1 MSMRAQISLQ
11 FDDAD
16 LYQNFVIPYKE
27 GRVLNS
33 LIIKCLSAY
42 YYNEEVRNLIEGTS
56 IEDATDGE
64 SVQSNQSLCDSI
76 RASLMMQDFLASEL
90 QNTIDNGTED
100 IENVLHKTNDFAEKS
115 GVAKPTTSEYGSNIL
130 QISVSDKNIKDVQ
143 GMSAQDM
150 QSVDKNSAFSILVSA
165 VLKLAEASGN
175 SEVVSMLHSSSNESD
190 DVENKD
196 LQKTES
202 LNVTSEVLNDTN
214 SNTSN
219 FDKTVGSSSNDFETE
234 DVISVKNDFD
244 SDDSFNGSSNTIV
257 EEKVVEEDASDA
269 MKELLDSL

>member
-190 DVENKD
+190 DVENKG

-214 SNTSN
+214 SNISN

-244 SDDSFNGSSNTIV
+244 SDDSFNESSNTIV